1 MNTAQRKILKWA
13 LAGIVVTL
21 LFPPFLFG
29 WPAGGYAGMGYG
41 FILSWPTESGHKG
54 FVHVGMLLIEWL
66 AIAIGSCILWAL
78 TRDPNA
84 PTAIDRLTRA
94 MLSNV
99 DARTEAARINADATI
114 RAAEIQAPRS
124 AQTDPLDHRR

>member
-1 MNTAQRKILKWA
+1 MNTTQRKILKWA

-54 FVHVGMLLIEWL
+54 FVHVGLLLIECMRPTL
-66 AIAIGSCILWAL
+66 PRGFSQ
-78 TRDPNA
+78 RDPVEGA
-84 PTAIDRLTRA
+84 D
-94 MLSNV
+94 
-99 DARTEAARINADATI
+99 EAATTYRC
-114 RAAEIQAPRS
+114 RC
-124 AQTDPLDHRR
+124 